1 MFDCL
6 CFDFDG
12 TLVDS
17 TEAALEA
24 LARVGPAFGCAG
36 LDRAAVERLRGL
48 HAREIVQTLGIPA
61 YRVPGFVARM
71 RREMR
76 AGLLATPPVPGWTET
91 LEALAARGLRLGV
104 LSSNASESLAAYL
117 ARYPL
122 PHLDFVVGGA
132 ALFGKSRALRRLAAR
147 ERLRPARMLYVG
159 DELRDLE
166 AARAAGTGFV
176 AVGWGYTDPTRLHAA
191 GAGAPLSSPHE
202 LLERIESDAFDNEE
216 VRRVGS

>member
-24 LARVGPAFGCAG
+24 LARVGPAFGCDG

-76 AGLLATPPVPGWTET
+76 AGLLATPPVPGWTEA